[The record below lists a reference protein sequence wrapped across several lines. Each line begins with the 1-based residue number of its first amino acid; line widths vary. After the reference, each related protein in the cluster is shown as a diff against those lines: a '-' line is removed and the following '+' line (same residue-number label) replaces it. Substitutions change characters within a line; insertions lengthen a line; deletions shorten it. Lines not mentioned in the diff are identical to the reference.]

1 VDALKDEAYGD
12 LAQLV
17 LKADKEV
24 IAVGVGTSVML
35 SLSINVAAT
44 SISLKRNGVEI
55 ATGTGKTL
63 TFLDNVTPAA
73 AGNVVYVAECVIGGV
88 TRTAEVTVEAV
99 DAVYYGAGQDETD
112 IVTKASARKT
122 PAGRY
127 QVTVAADGD
136 YIMVL
141 VPYAMSVEYVTMG
154 GLELPMDAPT
164 GVVVDGKSYKCYK
177 SANVY
182 QAGTYQINVY

>member
-1 VDALKDEAYGD
+1 
-12 LAQLV
+12 
-17 LKADKEV
+17 
-24 IAVGVGTSVML
+24 
-35 SLSINVAAT
+35 
-44 SISLKRNGVEI
+44 VEI

-112 IVTKASARKT
+112 IVTNATARKT

-127 QVTVAADGD
+127 QVTVESDGD

-141 VPYAMSVEYVTMG
+141 VPYAMSVEFVTMG

-182 QAGTYQINVY
+182 QAGAYQINVY